1 MEDEKF
7 IEFLTGKFGD
17 VEGRFDKAEGRLDK
31 VETEVKSIKNQMVTK
46 AYLDDKI
53 ADLEGKLIIKIRK
66 EDEKFTLLVEIL
78 LDKKV
83 ISKNDVS
90 RIEAIEISP
99 NLK

>member
-46 AYLDDKI
+46 AYLD
-53 ADLEGKLIIKIRK
+53 
-66 EDEKFTLLVEIL
+66 
-78 LDKKV
+78 
-83 ISKNDVS
+83 
-90 RIEAIEISP
+90 
-99 NLK
+99 